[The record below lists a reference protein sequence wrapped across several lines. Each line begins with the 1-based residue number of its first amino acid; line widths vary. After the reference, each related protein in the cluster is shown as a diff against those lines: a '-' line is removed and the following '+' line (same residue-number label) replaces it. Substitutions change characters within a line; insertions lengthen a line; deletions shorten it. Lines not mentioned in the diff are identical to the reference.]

1 MDKLELLKN
10 QLDLVNRSIAD
21 KKNLLS
27 KEEDASKQSEIVAE
41 IDTLNKAAGKL
52 EAQIEAEKEKQAD
65 EAEQT
70 KGAMKDA
77 QKKSGIAQAHAQTKE
92 PKIEI
97 VRPGMYKGYPLKAEM
112 AGLRSVRDIKSD
124 EVADAICRAMINI
137 YDHTTKHPRKE
148 ISIKAAMQEDT
159 ASEGAEFIT
168 TEVRTELLSYAK
180 DFSIALQDA
189 SIVPMKSKVMTV
201 PKEYGSITLLFEPEE
216 DAIQATNAG
225 SSSVTL
231 TAKKLAGYS
240 TISNELIDD
249 TFLAGGIT
257 SMLLPMFIE
266 AAAQKI
272 DSAVFCGT
280 GDPMSGIFT
289 GGVGYSEVFDTGST
303 SFSELLEVNTRNLL
317 GAIPERY
324 LTAAKWY
331 VGQSNYY
338 TYVLGLKDT
347 TGKYLFQESTRG
359 EGVNKRLWG
368 YPVRHPSTVPAN
380 AEGAGFA
387 VFGDLKGVLI
397 GERMMDMSFKVD
409 PYTAMNTWQT
419 KFYFVIRFALA
430 LAMGNKL
437 GRIVTGAAS

>member
-10 QLDLVNRSIAD
+10 QLDLVTRSIAD

-27 KEEDASKQSEIVAE
+27 KEDDASKQSEIVAE

-65 EAEQT
+65 ETEQT
-70 KGAMKDA
+70 KGAFKDG
-77 QKKSGIAQAHAQTKE
+77 QKKSTISETYAQTKA
-92 PKIEI
+92 PVIEV

-112 AGLRSVRDIKSD
+112 AGLRSVRNIKSD

-137 YDHTTKHPRKE
+137 YDIGSKDPKRE

-159 ASEGAEFIT
+159 ATEGAEFIA

-189 SIVPMKSKVMTV
+189 IVVPMKSKVQTW
-201 PKEYGSITLLFEPEE
+201 PKEYGSISLNFEPEE
-216 DAIQATNAG
+216 DQIQETDAG
-225 SSSVTL
+225 SASVTL

-240 TISNELIDD
+240 KVSNELIDD

-257 SMLLPMFIE
+257 SMLLPMFME
-266 AAAQKI
+266 AAGQKI

-280 GDPMSGIFT
+280 GDPMSGVFT
-289 GGVGYSEVFDTGST
+289 GGVGYSEVFGTGST
-303 SFSELLEVNTRNLL
+303 NFSELLEVNTRNLL
-317 GAIPERY
+317 GKIPARY

-331 VGQSNYY
+331 IGQSNYY
-338 TYVLGLKDT
+338 TYIMGLKDT
-347 TGKYLFQESTRG
+347 NGKYLFQESTRG
-359 EGVNKRLWG
+359 EGVNTRLWG
-368 YPVRHPSTVPAN
+368 YPVRYPSTVPSN
-380 AEGAGFA
+380 AAGAGFA
-387 VFGDLKGVLI
+387 VFGDLKAVMI
-397 GERMMDMSFKVD
+397 GERMMDMSFKID
-409 PYTAMNTWQT
+409 PYTAMDYDQT
-419 KFYFVIRFALA
+419 KFYFIIRFGLA

-437 GRIVTGAAS
+437 GRIVTAS